1 VSLIGPS
8 RRSKKLP
15 VPRVGSLHAVSATR
29 LLWLFGVF
37 FVGLLLVVGLKVFFA
52 DLYTQQE
59 QRGANERSR
68 LFIGEEIV
76 RGIRGVETDV
86 YRLATASNAMAV
98 KRIRQNIDNQIGK
111 LENDLA
117 VLKEGG
123 LVRREIFLNIEG
135 RDEMIREVSYA
146 PNPEDS
152 SYVMEVIEIAP
163 LLDLIRSKASE
174 LEQLLSRHWDYRDR
188 GDRNRF
194 FKHEEEISLFI
205 KHIPPLFFRINENA
219 NRLFF
224 DSSERLRKI
233 EIDLAK
239 QREHFKTT
247 EWALVGLVVVLASLA
262 GWLFGRQINETNRK
276 LRLAWEDMRTAKEEA
291 ERASRAKSDFVSR
304 MSHEL
309 RTPMNAILGFAQL
322 LEGEELQPSHRNYV
336 SLINRS
342 GQHLLELINQVL
354 DHAKIEAGHLTLEN
368 IDFDFREAIAE
379 VNAIVSERAS
389 IKGLQYITE
398 IAPGLPPRLMGDP
411 TRLRQVLI
419 NLTVNAVKFTEQG
432 SVKLRIAPDGE
443 RLFFSIRDTGI
454 GMDDTALSRLFHPFG
469 QADESITRKYGGTG
483 LGLIISREL
492 VQAMGGDIEVDSAPG
507 AGSCFSFSLPLRCP
521 PALPGVLLGTALST
535 NLSSPTVHSQALPLA
550 ADAPPMSTQSLA
562 ELVNGPI
569 LLVDDNRVNQV
580 LGAAMLSKLGLA
592 HDTAG
597 NGLEA
602 LLSLNKKHY
611 ALVLMDMEMP
621 EMDGLTATRNIRAR
635 EATSGGHIPIIAM
648 TANALQGDRERCL
661 ASGMD
666 GYISKPINLAAL
678 MLEFRRVM
686 GQVIAAG
693 AAQAI
698 SLPALVDHPVF
709 DRAEAISRLG
719 DEELF
724 DELVQMFIADYPR
737 NKADIEAALSD
748 RDCARLRREAHTLKG
763 LLATFCGYRAELRAK
778 ALEAAATASD
788 QELCAT
794 LVPEVHRETELF
806 LQALASA

>member
-1 VSLIGPS
+1 MPLSVPSL
-8 RRSKKLP
+8 RRKKPPAL
-15 VPRVGSLHAVSATR
+15 RAGSLHAVSATR

-37 FVGLLLVVGLKVFFA
+37 FIGLLLVVALKIFFA
-52 DLYTQQE
+52 DLYTQLE
-59 QRGANERSR
+59 QRGANERAR

-86 YRLATASNAMAV
+86 YRLASANNAAAL
-98 KRIRQNIDNQIGK
+98 KRIRKEIDIQIVK

-117 VLKEGG
+117 VLKAGG
-123 LVRREIFLNIEG
+123 VVRREIFLNIEG
-135 RDEMIREVSYA
+135 RDEMVREVTYA
-146 PNPEDS
+146 PNPKDS

-163 LLDLIRSKASE
+163 LLDLIRSKSSE
-174 LEQLLSRHWDYRDR
+174 LEGLLVRLWDYRER

-194 FKHEEEISLFI
+194 FLLEEEISLFI

-224 DSSERLRKI
+224 DSSERLRMI
-233 EIDLAK
+233 ELDLAE
-239 QREHFKTT
+239 QRAHFKTT
-247 EWALVGLVVVLASLA
+247 EWALVGLVVVLATLA
-262 GWLFGRQINETNRK
+262 GLLFVRQINETNRK
-276 LRLAWEDMRTAKEEA
+276 LRLAWEDMRAAKEEA

-322 LEGEELQPSHRNYV
+322 LEGETLQPSHRNYV

-368 IDFDFREAIAE
+368 IDFDFREALAE
-379 VNAIVSERAS
+379 VSAIVSERS
-389 IKGLQYITE
+389 SVKGLQYIAE
-398 IAPGLPPRLMGDP
+398 IAPDLPPRLMGDP

-419 NLTVNAVKFTEQG
+419 NLTVNAVKFTEKG
-432 SVKLRIAPDGE
+432 TVKLRVAPDND

-454 GMDDTALSRLFHPFG
+454 GMDKAALGRLFHPFG

-521 PALPGVLLGTALST
+521 PVLPGAALRALPADSH
-535 NLSSPTVHSQALPLA
+535 SPAAPLA
-550 ADAPPMSTQSLA
+550 PDAVPVAELSLA
-562 ELVNGPI
+562 DLVGGSI

-580 LGAAMLSKLGLA
+580 LGAAMLKKLELV

-602 LLSLNKKHY
+602 LLSLEKKTY

-635 EATSGGHIPIIAM
+635 EAAAGGHIPIIAM
-648 TANALQGDRERCL
+648 TANALHGDRERCL
-661 ASGMD
+661 EAGMD

-678 MLEFRRVM
+678 ILEFRRVM
-686 GQVIAAG
+686 GQAVALG
-693 AAQAI
+693 AARAI
-698 SLPALVDHPVF
+698 SLPALDNQPVF

-724 DELVQMFIADYPR
+724 DELVQMFVADYPR
-737 NKADIEAALSD
+737 NMAEIEAALAD

-763 LLATFCGYRAELRAK
+763 LLATFCGHRAEQRAK
-778 ALEAAATASD
+778 ALEAAAAASD
-788 QELCAT
+788 QSLCET
-794 LVPEVHRETELF
+794 LVPEVRRETAIF
-806 LQALASA
+806 LQALAAP